1 MHYISIY
8 VLSLCICSGTI
19 NHPVLHIRQFS
30 MLPNVAGSEKRGN
43 FAQIPFFWFQNAY
56 NFEAIIATDLKRAMN
71 ILTSSWYTLARIFKP
86 HPLPVWVWRVH
97 ILLPAVWN
105 RLFYTSLWRLTARGR
120 RQAVAFNFGSLK

>member
-43 FAQIPFFWFQNAY
+43 FAQIPFFFLVLKH
-56 NFEAIIATDLKRAMN
+56 NFEAEIATDLKRAMN
-71 ILTSSWYTLARIFKP
+71 ILTSSRYTLARIFKP
-86 HPLPVWVWRVH
+86 RPLLV
-97 ILLPAVWN
+97 
-105 RLFYTSLWRLTARGR
+105 
-120 RQAVAFNFGSLK
+120 